1 MRLAHLDAQPTK
13 MRIDCDLLTGFLG
26 SGKTT
31 LLNAWLRAPES
42 AGTAVVVNEV
52 GDIGIDQLVLAEVA
66 ENVLLL
72 ESGCLCC
79 TLSGSLRETLLNVVA
94 VARAN
99 GTALTRIVI
108 ETTGLA
114 EPLPILH
121 SLLGDK
127 LLTET
132 MRLNQVIV
140 TVDGAQGLRQLRT
153 QPESVRQLAA
163 AEVVVITKTDLA
175 DAAALEALTHAIAGA
190 NPLAHVL
197 TCTSGDEAVAVFTQ
211 QGGARQWDAVRDGSA
226 SAQGL
231 AGLDRKAHD
240 AHHAHGK
247 YIEQEAPEAHD
258 ANAGNAD
265 VDHDDH
271 DHDHDLDHDHDP
283 DDDHDHAFHERVST
297 VSFYLDGPITWAG
310 IAAWWHL
317 VSRHY
322 GDDLLRCKG
331 LLRVEDARPP
341 QIFLQTVGR
350 EFHRPEPIDHW
361 PSDDQRSRLVC
372 IGVGIDRSWL
382 AHSLAALRIDEP
394 GLLPPDLAALD
405 SLIPQPSESR

>member
-1 MRLAHLDAQPTK
+1 

-94 VARAN
+94 VARGN

-163 AEVVVITKTDLA
+163 AEVVVVTKTDLA
-175 DAAALEALTHAIAGA
+175 DAADVQALTHAIAGA
-190 NPLAHVL
+190 NPLAYVL
-197 TCTSGDEAVAVFTQ
+197 TCTSGDAAVAVFTQ
-211 QGGARQWDAVRDGSA
+211 QGGARQWDAVRDGTT
-226 SAQGL
+226 SAQVL
-231 AGLDRKAHD
+231 AGPDRKAHD
-240 AHHAHGK
+240 AQDASLAREAHDAPHAHEAHDPQHDSQK
-247 YIEQEAPEAHD
+247 AHEAPEAHKAHEAHAAHGD
-258 ANAGNAD
+258 SD
-265 VDHDDH
+265 HVDHTH
-271 DHDHDLDHDHDP
+271 DH
-283 DDDHDHAFHERVST
+283 DHDHAFHERVST
-297 VSFYLDGPITWAG
+297 VSFYLDAPITWAG

-331 LLRVEDARPP
+331 LLRVTDARPP

-361 PSDDQRSRLVC
+361 PSNDPRSRLVC
-372 IGVGIDRSWL
+372 IGVGIDRGWL

>member
-1 MRLAHLDAQPTK
+1 

-94 VARAN
+94 VARGN

-163 AEVVVITKTDLA
+163 AEVVVVTKTDLA
-175 DAAALEALTHAIAGA
+175 DAADVQALTHAIAGA

-197 TCTSGDEAVAVFTQ
+197 TCTSGDAAVAVFTQ
-211 QGGARQWDAVRDGSA
+211 QGGTRQWDAVRDGIA
-226 SAQGL
+226 SAQAL
-231 AGLDRKAHD
+231 AGLDRKAHEPHESH
-240 AHHAHGK
+240 AAHGDSGGDSD
-247 YIEQEAPEAHD
+247 H
-258 ANAGNAD
+258 
-265 VDHDDH
+265 VDHNH
-271 DHDHDLDHDHDP
+271 NH
-283 DDDHDHAFHERVST
+283 DHDHAFHERVST
-297 VSFYLDGPITWAG
+297 VSFYLDEPITWAG

-331 LLRVEDARPP
+331 LLRVADARPP

-361 PSDDQRSRLVC
+361 PGNDPRSRLVC
-372 IGVGIDRSWL
+372 IGVGIDRGWL
-382 AHSLAALRIDEP
+382 AHSLAALKIDEP

>member
-1 MRLAHLDAQPTK
+1 

-94 VARAN
+94 VARGN

-163 AEVVVITKTDLA
+163 AEVVVVTKTDLA
-175 DAAALEALTHAIAGA
+175 GAADVQALAHAIAGA

-197 TCTSGDEAVAVFTQ
+197 TCTSGDAAVAVFTQ
-211 QGGARQWDAVRDGSA
+211 QGGTRQWDAVRDGIA
-226 SAQGL
+226 SAQAL
-231 AGLDRKAHD
+231 AGLDRKAHEAHGTHD
-240 AHHAHGK
+240 AHEADAAHETHETHETHEAQDAHARH
-247 YIEQEAPEAHD
+247 ID
-258 ANAGNAD
+258 A
-265 VDHDDH
+265 
-271 DHDHDLDHDHDP
+271 DHDP
-283 DDDHDHAFHERVST
+283 AHDHNQDHNQDHHHTHDHAFHERVST
-297 VSFYLDGPITWAG
+297 VSFYLDEPITWAG

-331 LLRVEDARPP
+331 LMRVADARPP

-350 EFHRPEPIDHW
+350 EFHRPEPVDHW
-361 PSDDQRSRLVC
+361 PGTDPRSRLVC
-372 IGVGIDRSWL
+372 IGVGIDRAWL

>member
-1 MRLAHLDAQPTK
+1 

-94 VARAN
+94 VARGN

-163 AEVVVITKTDLA
+163 AEVVVVTKTDLA
-175 DAAALEALTHAIAGA
+175 DAADVQALTHAIAGA

-197 TCTSGDEAVAVFTQ
+197 TCTSGDAAVAVFTQ
-211 QGGARQWDAVRDGSA
+211 QGGTRQWDAVRDGIA
-226 SAQGL
+226 SAQAL
-231 AGLDRKAHD
+231 AGLDRKAHEPHESH
-240 AHHAHGK
+240 AAHGDSGGDSD
-247 YIEQEAPEAHD
+247 H
-258 ANAGNAD
+258 
-265 VDHDDH
+265 VDHNH
-271 DHDHDLDHDHDP
+271 NHNH
-283 DDDHDHAFHERVST
+283 DHDHAFHERVST
-297 VSFYLDGPITWAG
+297 VSFYLDEPITWAG

-331 LLRVEDARPP
+331 LLRVADARPP

-361 PSDDQRSRLVC
+361 PGNDPRSRLVC
-372 IGVGIDRSWL
+372 IGVGIDRGWL
-382 AHSLAALRIDEP
+382 AHSLAALKIDEP